1 MLEQKNDLERKGIK
15 RDYELKIL
23 KKQLEL
29 KSDLM
34 TKNEMDKKVRETVST
49 ISRYTSTP
57 NAKLVNIDAG
67 GLAGG
72 AGEGDMQNMMGNM
85 LVQYQAISNATN

>member
-1 MLEQKNDLERKGIK
+1 MLEQKNDLELKGIK
-15 RDYELKIL
+15 RDYELQIL

-49 ISRYTSTP
+49 VSYYT
-57 NAKLVNIDAG
+57 
-67 GLAGG
+67 
-72 AGEGDMQNMMGNM
+72 
-85 LVQYQAISNATN
+85 